1 MTLLALLAVGFATG
15 IGLIVA
21 IGPQNAYVLRQGIR
35 REHVAVVVT
44 VCALA
49 DIALIALGTAGIGI
63 VFEHAPWIVQIMR
76 WGGVAYLLWFAY
88 TSIRAAFGHDES
100 LDPALAP
107 DTANDADAPGR
118 DDAGAGAGVDAGVD
132 AGVTGGT
139 GGTGATGGATGDV
152 GGRRQVLV
160 RSAGSIAVATAALTF
175 LNPHVYLDT
184 VVMLGTVANQH
195 EPRWVFAGGAM
206 LGSLVWFAGLGWGA
220 HLLAPV
226 LRSPRAWRAI
236 DLGIAAVMLLVAA
249 KLAFA
254 F

>member
-1 MTLLALLAVGFATG
+1 MTLLTLLAVGFATG
-15 IGLIVA
+15 IGLIIA
-21 IGPQNAYVLRQGIR
+21 IGPQNAFVLRQGIR
-35 REHVAVVVT
+35 REHVAVVVI

-63 VFEHAPWIVQIMR
+63 VFERAPWIVQIMR
-76 WGGVAYLLWFAY
+76 WGGVAYLVWFAY

-100 LDPALAP
+100 LDPHAE
-107 DTANDADAPGR
+107 NDADAQGR
-118 DDAGAGAGVDAGVD
+118 DDAGAGAGVA
-132 AGVTGGT
+132 GGT
-139 GGTGATGGATGDV
+139 GSRGQNNMDTGSRG
-152 GGRRQVLV
+152 QVLV

-184 VVMLGTVANQH
+184 VVMLGTIANQH

-226 LRSPRAWRAI
+226 LRSPRVWRAI